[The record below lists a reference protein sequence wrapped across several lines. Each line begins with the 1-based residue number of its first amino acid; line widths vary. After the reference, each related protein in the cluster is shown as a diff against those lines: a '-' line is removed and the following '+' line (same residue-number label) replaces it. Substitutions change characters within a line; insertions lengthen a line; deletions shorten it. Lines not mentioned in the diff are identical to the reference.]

1 MRLVIILGPTVQGFS
16 GERLDGEA
24 GPVMGDAYRI
34 DFSPIGEPGDPADDT
49 TIVCKLSVLP
59 DGRDN
64 AAVPSVHRIHVVRDR
79 PDMDVR
85 PDDALAG
92 GEDVVWE
99 AMEWCR
105 DDDTSPEAPITHL
118 GPVEFSQAPD
128 GMIH

>member
-1 MRLVIILGPTVQGFS
+1 MRLVIILGPTVQRCS
-16 GERLDGEA
+16 GERPDGEA

-34 DFSPIGEPGDPADDT
+34 DFSPIGQPGDPADDT

-59 DGRDN
+59 HGRDN

-79 PDMDVR
+79 PDMDVG
-85 PDDALAG
+85 PDDTLAG

-105 DDDTSPEAPITHL
+105 DDDASAEAPITHL